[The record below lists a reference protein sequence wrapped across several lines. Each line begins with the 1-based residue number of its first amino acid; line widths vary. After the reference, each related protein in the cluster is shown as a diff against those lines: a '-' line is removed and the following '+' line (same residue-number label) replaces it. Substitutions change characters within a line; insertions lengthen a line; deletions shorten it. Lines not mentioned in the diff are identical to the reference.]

1 MKKITW
7 LTATAL
13 VVSNMIGTG
22 IFTSLGY
29 QVASLTNTY
38 SIILLWFIGGVLA
51 MFGAFCYSELGN
63 YYKETGGDYIYL
75 SRGFHPFFGYLTSWI
90 SLIVGFSA
98 PVALAALAMS
108 KYLQI
113 FGLPLGKEFAIAI
126 IILTTLSQ
134 SFSLKMSSNFQN
146 GFTLLKVLFVLV
158 LIGLGLY
165 YAPQGA
171 NSLNFDNSWIK
182 EIQMPEFATSLVF
195 VSFAYTG
202 WNSASYIVG
211 EIKNPSKNLPKSLLI
226 GTLFVTLVY
235 ILINYVFLKH
245 ASIASLVNQE
255 NVASIAAK
263 NFLGLNGAKWI
274 CFFIAAQLIA
284 TISGYLWIGSRL
296 SFATSKENKLW
307 SFMNQSKNGI
317 PYVALWVHA
326 CIAITI
332 ILTGEFEEIF
342 IYSSFLLQ
350 ILATLAVATVF
361 TIPSNK
367 RHIFKGNYFWIF
379 PVVFLAFG
387 VYICYFTFVAHPKE
401 SLIGLSI
408 ILIGLILYFLD
419 TKTKPEQTD
428 SINF

>member
-38 SIILLWFIGGVLA
+38 TIILLWLVGGVLA
-51 MFGAFCYSELGN
+51 LFGAFCYSELGN

-75 SRGFHPFFGYLTSWI
+75 SRGFHPVFGYLSSWI

-113 FGLPLGKEFAIAI
+113 FGLEFGRVFAIGV
-126 IILTTLSQ
+126 IILIAISQ
-134 SFSLKMSSNFQN
+134 SFSLKTSSNFQN
-146 GFTLLKVLFVLV
+146 FFTLLKVVFVLV

-165 YAPQGA
+165 IAPHSVNG
-171 NSLNFDNSWIK
+171 LNFNTNWIK
-182 EIQMPEFATSLVF
+182 EVQMPEFASSLVF
-195 VSFAYTG
+195 VAFAYTG

-211 EIKNPSKNLPKSLLI
+211 EIKNPKRNLPKSLII

-235 ILINYVFLKH
+235 IFINFIFLKH
-245 ASIASLVNQE
+245 ASILSLVNQE
-255 NVASIAAK
+255 DVASIAAK
-263 NFLGLNGAKWI
+263 GFLGLTGAKWVS
-274 CFFIAAQLIA
+274 FFIALQLIA
-284 TISGYLWIGSRL
+284 TISGYLWIGSRV

-307 SFMNQSKNGI
+307 SFMNISKNDT

-326 CIAITI
+326 CIAILL
-332 ILTGEFEEIF
+332 ILTGKFEQIF
-342 IYSSFLLQ
+342 IYASFLLQ
-350 ILATLAVATVF
+350 LLSAVAVATVF
-361 TIPSNK
+361 TIPSEK
-367 RHIFKGNYFWIF
+367 RHIFKGKYFWVF
-379 PVVFLAFG
+379 PSVFLAFG
-387 VYICYFTFVAHPKE
+387 AYICYFTFVAHPKE
-401 SLIGLSI
+401 SIIGFSTI
-408 ILIGLILYFLD
+408 IVGLILYSFD
-419 TKTKPEQTD
+419 TRLVKSTKV
-428 SINF
+428 

>member
-29 QVASLTNTY
+29 QVAYLTNTY
-38 SIILLWFIGGVLA
+38 SIILLWVIGGILA
-51 MFGAFCYSELGN
+51 LFGAFCYSELGN
-63 YYKETGGDYIYL
+63 YYKESGGDYIYL
-75 SRGFHPFFGYLTSWI
+75 SRGFHPFFGYLSSWI

-113 FGLPLGKEFAIAI
+113 FGLELGKEFAIGI
-126 IILTTLSQ
+126 IILTALTQ
-134 SFSLKMSSNFQN
+134 SFSLRMSSDFQN
-146 GFTLLKVLFVLV
+146 GFTMLKVLFVLGI
-158 LIGLGLY
+158 IGLGLY
-165 YAPQGA
+165 FAPQVQNG
-171 NSLNFDNSWIK
+171 LNFNNGWIK
-182 EIQMPEFATSLVF
+182 EVQMPEFASSLVF

-211 EIKNPSKNLPKSLLI
+211 EIKNPTKNLPKSLII

-235 ILINYVFLKH
+235 VLINYVFLKH
-245 ASIASLVNQE
+245 APISSLVNQE
-255 NVASIAAK
+255 DVASIAA
-263 NFLGLNGAKWI
+263 NGFLGLNGAKWVS
-274 CFFIAAQLIA
+274 FFIAAQLIA
-284 TISGYLWIGSRL
+284 TISGYLWIGSRV
-296 SFATSKENKLW
+296 SFATAKENKLW
-307 SFMNQSKNGI
+307 SFMNKSKNGI
-317 PYVALWVHA
+317 PYLALWVHA
-326 CIAITI
+326 LIAIII

-342 IYSSFLLQ
+342 IYASFLLQ

-367 RHIFKGNYFWIF
+367 RYIFKGKYFWIF

-387 VYICYFTFVAHPKE
+387 VYICYFTFIAHQKE
-401 SLIGLSI
+401 SLIGLST
-408 ILIGLILYFLD
+408 ILIGLILYFFD
-419 TKTKPEQTD
+419 TKYKIKP
-428 SINF
+428 